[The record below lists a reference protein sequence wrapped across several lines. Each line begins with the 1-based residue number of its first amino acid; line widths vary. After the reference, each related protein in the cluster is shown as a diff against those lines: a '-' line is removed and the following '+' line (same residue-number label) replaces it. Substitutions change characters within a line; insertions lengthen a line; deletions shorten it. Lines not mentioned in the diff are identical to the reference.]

1 MKLNRIDLSKSL
13 DKQTYKT
20 LHSGLAQKLGE
31 LQRRAREAGV
41 PVVIVFEGWDAAGKG
56 TLINK
61 LILALDP
68 RGFNVHPTNPPTEE
82 ERLRPFLWRFW
93 TRTPARGRI
102 AVFDRSWYGRVLV
115 ERVDKVVSREDWQA
129 AYEDIDSFERQ
140 LAHDGGVI
148 IKFFLHISRKEQKKR
163 FKKLL
168 GNPATEWKVSKEDWR
183 HHKQYPKYA
192 KAVEEMIDRTSPD
205 WAPWTVIEA
214 HDERFATVKMMKT
227 AIAAIERRLTRAGPA
242 AAVTLRPSRIRS
254 SMLDRADLSLSLNRA
269 EYENRI
275 DDLQK
280 RMRDVEHELYRKR
293 IPLVILFE
301 GWDAAGKGGNIRRL
315 VSHLDPRGYEV
326 VPIIAPNDVEKAHH
340 YLWRFWNPFPK
351 AGHIAVFDRSWYGR
365 VMVER
370 VEKFCAEAEWKRAYR
385 EINEMEQQWVR
396 FGAILVKF
404 WLHIDKEIQLAR
416 FTDRQNTPYKKWKI
430 TDEDWR
436 NREKWGPYKAAV
448 DEMLA
453 RTSTACAPWTIV
465 EANCKLHARVKALT
479 TVIEAAEKRLSD

>member
-13 DKQTYKT
+13 DKRTYKT

-93 TRTPARGRI
+93 TRTPARGR
-102 AVFDRSWYGRVLV
+102 
-115 ERVDKVVSREDWQA
+115 
-129 AYEDIDSFERQ
+129 
-140 LAHDGGVI
+140 
-148 IKFFLHISRKEQKKR
+148 
-163 FKKLL
+163 
-168 GNPATEWKVSKEDWR
+168 
-183 HHKQYPKYA
+183 
-192 KAVEEMIDRTSPD
+192 
-205 WAPWTVIEA
+205 
-214 HDERFATVKMMKT
+214 
-227 AIAAIERRLTRAGPA
+227 
-242 AAVTLRPSRIRS
+242 
-254 SMLDRADLSLSLNRA
+254 
-269 EYENRI
+269 
-275 DDLQK
+275 
-280 RMRDVEHELYRKR
+280 
-293 IPLVILFE
+293 
-301 GWDAAGKGGNIRRL
+301 
-315 VSHLDPRGYEV
+315 
-326 VPIIAPNDVEKAHH
+326 
-340 YLWRFWNPFPK
+340 
-351 AGHIAVFDRSWYGR
+351 IAVFDRSWYGR